1 MGAYLLRNMNTLDYK
16 FYNYNYS
23 NQKNYNEV
31 HIEKDKI
38 KQAPECV
45 YFTEEYLY
53 TEERINYYKSLY
65 GNKD

>member
-1 MGAYLLRNMNTLDYK
+1 M
-16 FYNYNYS
+16 
-23 NQKNYNEV
+23 EV
-31 HIEKDKI
+31 FLWDMLQI